1 MKKFPLNY
9 SASTE
14 LIPLF
19 KKTLELC
26 NLKAGE
32 TLLIY
37 ADTHTGPHYP
47 AAALGAALELGAEA
61 FEVTVPTTVPEN
73 DRGILAD
80 IWGGVDM
87 VLDLVS
93 TVAHAYS
100 LLNAAALENNGR
112 VLRCGQPQD
121 VLMRLSPD
129 PVIRRR
135 AKAGAERLKQ
145 ATTMRVTSE
154 AGTDLTVNVK
164 DRVVLAL
171 YSLADEP
178 GRWDNWPSGMVAV
191 GPDETSANGTLV
203 LDLNDVIL
211 RLGRYVTSPVKM
223 TLRDGKIVSIEGGA
237 EARLLQDWF
246 ASFGEEDAYRIAHIG
261 WGCEHRADWN
271 RMGAYLMDGA
281 VQDQEAFYG
290 NMQIAFGSN
299 TAIFQGSNACRAHMD
314 FPCRNNSIWLDGE
327 PIMEKGQFLVDEM
340 KCGKLWRIGV
350 MSYSAQPTFLLA
362 FLTLLETIL
371 QEAGHPIEEPGA
383 AVRTLLAH
391 LDP

>member
-19 KKTLELC
+19 RQTLELC
-26 NLKAGE
+26 KLKEGE

-37 ADTHTGPHYP
+37 TDTHTTPHYP

-61 FEVTVPTTVPEN
+61 FQVTVPTTVREN
-73 DRGILAD
+73 DRGLLAD
-80 IWGGVDM
+80 IWAGADM

-100 LLNAAALENNGR
+100 LLNAAALDNGKR

-121 VLMRLSPD
+121 VLMRLSPS
-129 PVIRRR
+129 PVIRKR
-135 AKAGAERLKQ
+135 AQAGANWLKK
-145 ATTMRVTSE
+145 ATTMRVTSD

-178 GRWDNWPSGMVAV
+178 GRWDNWPSGMVTV
-191 GPDETSANGTLV
+191 GPDEFSANGTLV
-203 LDLNDVIL
+203 LDINDVIL
-211 RLGRYVTSPVKM
+211 RMGRYVTSPVTL
-223 TLRDGKIVSIEGGA
+223 TLRDGLICDITGGLD
-237 EARLLQDWF
+237 ARLLQDWF
-246 ASFGEEDAYRIAHIG
+246 SSFGEEDAYRIAHIG

-271 RMGAYLMDGA
+271 RMGAYLMEGA

-290 NMQIAFGSN
+290 NMQIAFGAN
-299 TAIFQGSNACRAHMD
+299 TAIFKGRNVTRAHMD
-314 FPCRNNSIWLDGE
+314 FPCRNTSIWLDDVQVLDH
-327 PIMEKGQFLVDEM
+327 GQFVIDEL
-340 KCGKLWRIGV
+340 K
-350 MSYSAQPTFLLA
+350 
-362 FLTLLETIL
+362 
-371 QEAGHPIEEPGA
+371 
-383 AVRTLLAH
+383 
-391 LDP
+391 

>member
-1 MKKFPLNY
+1 MKKFPTNY

-19 KKTLELC
+19 KQSLQLC

-37 ADTHTGPHYP
+37 CDTHTNPHYP
-47 AAALGAALELGAEA
+47 AAALGAALDLGAEA
-61 FEVTVPTTVPEN
+61 FQVTVPTTVPEN
-73 DRGILAD
+73 DKGILAD
-80 IWGGVDM
+80 IWAGVDM

-93 TVAHAYS
+93 TIAHAYS
-100 LLNAAALENNGR
+100 LLNSAAINNGGR

-129 PVIRRR
+129 PVIKKR
-135 AKAGAERLKQ
+135 AKAGAKLLRQ
-145 ATTMRVTSE
+145 ATTMRVNSE

-164 DRVVLAL
+164 DRVVLDL

-178 GRWDNWPSGMVAV
+178 GRWDNWPSGMVTA

-203 LDLNDVIL
+203 LDINDVIL
-211 RLGRYVTSPVKM
+211 RLGRYVTSPVTM
-223 TLRDGKIVSIEGGA
+223 TLRDGLIVDIEGGLD
-237 EARLLQDWF
+237 ARLLQDWF

-271 RMGAYLMDGA
+271 RMGMYLMEGA

-299 TAIFQGSNACRAHMD
+299 TAIFRGSNHTRAHMD
-314 FPCRNNSIWLDGE
+314 FPCRNMNISLDDRQ
-327 PIMEKGQFLVDEM
+327 IMQKGQFL
-340 KCGKLWRIGV
+340 
-350 MSYSAQPTFLLA
+350 
-362 FLTLLETIL
+362 
-371 QEAGHPIEEPGA
+371 IEEL
-383 AVRTLLAH
+383 R
-391 LDP
+391 